1 MFSKRKRRQSARR
14 NLLLVAL
21 LVLFFGALAV
31 GVRLVKLEPVLILP
45 EGREEIAARRKS
57 PDNAAL
63 ALFEA
68 FALLPK
74 NAPKG
79 PLLIDDPARP
89 GQQRIYEAEMD
100 SMSRF
105 LGFERPDDH
114 PEVLDYLRA
123 CEPATAKARE
133 ALQKPFFLL
142 PEPPGLFIRYWG
154 SHSFGAAITL
164 EKLLVVQG
172 NAAWRFEN
180 DLPKGIGCI
189 TDALRLVNLT
199 AQDAP
204 GRGGWSDECLDMAYR
219 ILREMAAENPTA
231 ERLALL
237 QTSLAAVGPPYL
249 NRNALLE
256 ASWRMIDDTQL
267 NPVPER
273 ESRFPESVMTR
284 FFLWRLRGLAA
295 SIRDTKDL
303 WYEQVRATPAAYNKW
318 KMQRPEFQQRRK
330 QMFWYGPLQEVD
342 RIVQYVSSAQKEYYG
357 TLLAIA
363 LERYRAARGA
373 FPETLAALSPEY
385 LPDVPKDPLT
395 GEAIGYRKQEERYL
409 LYSIGMNLRDD
420 EGRPDDR
427 LLFESA
433 SR

>member
-45 EGREEIAARRKS
+45 EGREEIAARRQS

-63 ALFEA
+63 VLSEA
-68 FALLPK
+68 YRLLPK

-79 PLLIDDPARP
+79 PLLIDDPNRP
-89 GQQRIYEAEMD
+89 GQKRIYEAEID
-100 SMSRF
+100 SISRF

-142 PEPPGLFIRYWG
+142 TEPPGLIRYWG
-154 SHSFGAAITL
+154 GRSIGAAITL
-164 EKLLVVQG
+164 EKLLVAQG
-172 NAAWRFEN
+172 NAAWKFEN

-199 AQDAP
+199 AQDTP
-204 GRGGWSDECLDMAYR
+204 SRGGWPDDCLSTAYR
-219 ILREMAAENPTA
+219 ILREMAAEKPTA

-237 QTSLAAVGPPYL
+237 QTSLTAVGPPYP
-249 NRNALLE
+249 NRKALLE

-273 ESRFPESVMTR
+273 ESRFPESVVTR

-295 SIRDTKDL
+295 SIRDSKDL
-303 WYEQVRATPAAYNKW
+303 WYEQVNATPSAYHKW
-318 KMQRPEFQQRRK
+318 KMQRPEFQKRRN

-342 RIVQYVSSAQKEYYG
+342 RIVQYASSTQKEYYG

-363 LERYRAARGA
+363 LERYRAAQGA
-373 FPETLAALSPEY
+373 YPETLTALSPDY
-385 LPDVPKDPLT
+385 LPDLPQDPLT
-395 GEAIGYRKQEERYL
+395 GEAIGYRRQKEGYL
-409 LYSIGMNLRDD
+409 LYSVGMNLRDD
-420 EGRPDDR
+420 EGHPDDQ
-427 LLFESA
+427 LLFGNG

>member
-1 MFSKRKRRQSARR
+1 
-14 NLLLVAL
+14 
-21 LVLFFGALAV
+21 
-31 GVRLVKLEPVLILP
+31 
-45 EGREEIAARRKS
+45 
-57 PDNAAL
+57 
-63 ALFEA
+63 
-68 FALLPK
+68 
-74 NAPKG
+74 
-79 PLLIDDPARP
+79 
-89 GQQRIYEAEMD
+89 
-100 SMSRF
+100 
-105 LGFERPDDH
+105 
-114 PEVLDYLRA
+114 
-123 CEPATAKARE
+123 
-133 ALQKPFFLL
+133 
-142 PEPPGLFIRYWG
+142 
-154 SHSFGAAITL
+154 
-164 EKLLVVQG
+164 
-172 NAAWRFEN
+172 
-180 DLPKGIGCI
+180 
-189 TDALRLVNLT
+189 
-199 AQDAP
+199 
-204 GRGGWSDECLDMAYR
+204 
-219 ILREMAAENPTA
+219 
-231 ERLALL
+231 
-237 QTSLAAVGPPYL
+237 
-249 NRNALLE
+249 
-256 ASWRMIDDTQL
+256 MIDDTQL